1 MKVLIPLL
9 AITALLFFSIISMT
23 QVTAISQ
30 TSCTPAPSGL
40 VAWWAGDGDATDLVD
55 GNDGTPQNGATFTP
69 GLVGDA
75 FSFDGED
82 DVVTVPNGPSLNFG
96 PNSPMTVELWAY
108 RTGLASIMHLVGKRT
123 GCGFNDFNYQMAF
136 DPSRGLLFG
145 GDPINSPVTTGQQ
158 MPLNTWMHLAGTF
171 DGTTFRF
178 YINGVL
184 AGTSIGTLGP
194 INNASLEIGNSGACM
209 PFAGMIDEVSLYDRA
224 LSALEIQDIFN
235 AGSAAKCKATPTPTP
250 TATPTPI
257 PTNCVQS
264 PPGAISWWPLDE
276 TSGTIAADRV
286 GNNPGAYAN
295 GPVPAAGKVRGA
307 LRFDGSNYVAV
318 ADSDQ
323 WAFGTNDFTIDLWAN
338 WDVPGSGSIGEPGDI
353 FIGSDEGPGLRN
365 KWFFALGGG
374 VLDFTVYNVANPPSN
389 FFLVRAPFSPVVGQW
404 YHLAVTKRGTLFTIF
419 VNGVA
424 VGSEISTSPIAN
436 ANAPL
441 TIGQAENI
449 GFMNGRLD
457 EVSISNRALT
467 QEELKAIFDAASA
480 GKCINLSISPNRG
493 GDTGNVSVHI
503 SGSGFAQGAS
513 VKQVRTGQPDLVGDS
528 VTVGVEGT
536 TIETT
541 FNLTGKSLGLWSLV
555 VTNPDNTTFTLP
567 ESFTIEQGRAPKVW
581 VDVVGLNL
589 IRPGRTQ
596 SFHVFYGNT
605 GNVDAV
611 GVPLWIAGIP
621 PDATVSPGFEVLPP
635 VPVDD
640 PTVDFNSVPTT
651 INVGNEIVMPLLV
664 SVVPA
669 GFTGVIEFKL
679 TITRPQTIRLR
690 VWTNPPIFHSPPS
703 QDAVDCMVAILSEAT
718 GEILDNDCTAAALT
732 ELYTLIIDR
741 GKNTYE
747 NLTWSILNVAF
758 ECAVQSACELCKR
771 RLTQACVVCVSGK
784 IIEFGMDIYDEW
796 QTGTACA
803 NTGIEIGETILEVS
817 PVSSFDPNDKVG
829 SPGVGEQ
836 HFLPGEEP
844 LRYSVFFENLETAT
858 APVQELL
865 ITDQLDIVNMD
876 LNTLS
881 LGPIAFGTRQVIPP
895 PGVSAFATDVDLR
908 PDKNLIVRIT
918 ASLNPNTGLLTWRF
932 ASIDP
937 ATGNPPEDPLAGF
950 LPPDMNPPEGDGSVL
965 FTVMPKKNL
974 ATGTTIRNKA
984 RIVFDVNEPIDTPEW
999 FNTIDNSKPTSNVL
1013 MLTASQ
1019 CASNVQVQWSGTDEG
1034 SGIASYNI
1042 YVSDNGAPFT
1052 VWQQNTT
1059 ATSGTYTGQFGHTY
1073 AFYSLAQ
1080 DKTGNIEDAPANSDA
1095 TVTVIDNTPPTIT
1108 TESARPASL
1117 WPPNHTMRDVLVNYT
1132 AIDNCSS
1139 TCTLS
1144 VTSNEPVNGTG
1155 DGDTAPDW
1163 EIVDAHHVRLRA
1175 ERAAIGIGRTYTIT
1189 VTCTDGAGNSASKNV
1204 AVFVSP

>member
-9 AITALLFFSIISMT
+9 AMTALLFFSIISKT

-55 GNDGTPQNGATFTP
+55 GNHGTPQNGATFMP

-75 FSFDGED
+75 FSFDGVD
-82 DVVTVPNGPSLNFG
+82 DVVTVANEPSLNFG
-96 PNSPMTVELWAY
+96 PNSPITVELWAY

-136 DPSRGLLFG
+136 DPNRGLLFG
-145 GDPINSPVTTGQQ
+145 GDPINGPVTTGQQ

-184 AGTSIGTLGP
+184 AGTSTGTLGP
-194 INNASLEIGNSGACM
+194 INNASLEIGNSGTCM

-224 LSALEIQDIFN
+224 LSASEIQDIFD
-235 AGSAAKCKATPTPTP
+235 AGSAGKCKATPTPTP
-250 TATPTPI
+250 TPTATPSPTPTS
-257 PTNCVQS
+257 TNCVQPS
-264 PPGAISWWPLDE
+264 PGAISWWPLDE
-276 TSGTIAADRV
+276 TSGSVAADRV
-286 GNNPGAYAN
+286 GDHPGAYAD
-295 GPVPAAGKVRGA
+295 GPVPAPGKVRGA

-323 WAFGTNDFTIDLWAN
+323 WAFGSNDFTIDLWAN

-353 FIGSDEGPGLRN
+353 FIGNDEGPGLRN

-374 VLDFTVYNVANPPSN
+374 VLDFTVYNVASPPSN

-467 QEELKAIFDAASA
+467 QEELKAVFDAGSA
-480 GKCINLSISPNRG
+480 GKCVNLAIRPTSGGNTGVVSIHING
-493 GDTGNVSVHI
+493 V
-503 SGSGFAQGAS
+503 GFAQGAS
-513 VKQVRTGQPDLVGDS
+513 LKLAKSGLPDIVASNVQVDPD
-528 VTVGVEGT
+528 GT
-536 TIETT
+536 AIDAVLD
-541 FNLTGKSLGLWSLV
+541 LTGKSQGAWDVV
-555 VTNPDNTTFTLP
+555 VTNLSGASVMQTNG
-567 ESFTIEQGRAPKVW
+567 FTIEQGGAPRVW
-581 VDVVGLNL
+581 VDIVGINL
-589 IRPGRTQ
+589 IRAGRTQ
-596 SFHVFYGNT
+596 TFHVFYGNT

-611 GVPLWIAGIP
+611 GVPLWIGGIP
-621 PDATVSPGFEVLPP
+621 TNAQYAISGIEDPPQRIGEPP
-635 VPVDD
+635 VDWTAFSGALVRS
-640 PTVDFNSVPTT
+640 TEVV
-651 INVGNEIVMPLLV
+651 VPLLIADI
-664 SVVPA
+664 PA
-669 GFTGVIEFKL
+669 GGTGAITISINIPSTIQQFQLHAWANPPLFRSPLSRESVECVVNIIGTIAPFVIPEAQVVECIIAIAQPWAVQFVTGFKGSRFSLIKWIADIARHCIPESKL
-679 TITRPQTIRLR
+679 TDLFQLIQFTF
-690 VWTNPPIFHSPPS
+690 NK
-703 QDAVDCMVAILSEAT
+703 
-718 GEILDNDCTAAALT
+718 ILDGGDL
-732 ELYTLIIDR
+732 L
-741 GKNTYE
+741 
-747 NLTWSILNVAF
+747 
-758 ECAVQSACELCKR
+758 SACSAAFHPDSQSDL
-771 RLTQACVVCVSGK
+771 
-784 IIEFGMDIYDEW
+784 
-796 QTGTACA
+796 
-803 NTGIEIGETILEVS
+803 
-817 PVSSFDPNDKVG
+817 PVQQVTSFDPNDKIG
-829 SPGVGEQ
+829 SHGIGGSAY
-836 HFLPGEEP
+836 LSRSEP
-844 LRYSVFFENLETAT
+844 LRYIVFFENLETAT
-858 APVQELL
+858 APAQEVV
-865 ITDQLDIVNMD
+865 ITDLLDTVNMD
-876 LNTLS
+876 LSTLS
-881 LGPIAFGTRQVIPP
+881 LGPIAFGNKQVIPP
-895 PGVSAFATDVDLR
+895 IGVSTFAADVDLR

-918 ASLNPNTGLLTWRF
+918 ANLNPNTGLLTWRF

-950 LPPDMNPPEGDGSVL
+950 LPPDVNPPEGDGSVL
-965 FTVMPKKNL
+965 FTVMPKKDL

-999 FNTIDNSKPTSNVL
+999 FNTIDNSKPISNVL
-1013 MLTASQ
+1013 MLTASE
-1019 CASNVQVQWSGTDEG
+1019 CASNVQVQWAGTDEG

-1042 YVSDNGAPFT
+1042 YVSDNGSPFT

-1059 ATSGTYTGQFGHTY
+1059 ATSGIYTGQFGHTY

-1080 DKTGNIEDAPANSDA
+1080 DKTGNIEDAPANPDA
-1095 TVTVIDNTPPTIT
+1095 TVTIIDNTPPAIT
-1108 TESARPASL
+1108 TEPASPAAL

-1132 AIDNCSS
+1132 VVDNCSS

-1175 ERAAIGIGRTYTIT
+1175 ERAAIGNGRTYTIT
-1189 VTCTDGAGNSASKNV
+1189 VTCTDSAGNSTSKDV

>member
-9 AITALLFFSIISMT
+9 AMTALLFFSIISMT

-55 GNDGTPQNGATFTP
+55 DNHGTPQNGATFMP

-75 FSFDGED
+75 FSFDGVD

-96 PNSPMTVELWAY
+96 PNSPLTVELWAY
-108 RTGLASIMHLVGKRT
+108 RTGLASVMHLVGKRT
-123 GCGFNDFNYQMAF
+123 GCGSNDFNYQMAF

-194 INNASLEIGNSGACM
+194 INNASLEIGNSGACV

-250 TATPTPI
+250 TPTATPTPL

-276 TSGTIAADRV
+276 TSGMIAADRV
-286 GNNPGAYAN
+286 GNHPGAYAN

-307 LRFDGSNYVAV
+307 LSFDGSNYVAV

-493 GDTGNVSVHI
+493 GDTGSVSVHI
-503 SGSGFAQGAS
+503 NGSGFSQSAAVKLVRVGQTDIVGAPITIGAD
-513 VKQVRTGQPDLVGDS
+513 R
-528 VTVGVEGT
+528 T
-536 TIETT
+536 TINTT
-541 FNLTGKSLGLWSLV
+541 FNLTGKTRGGWDV
-555 VTNPDNTTFTLP
+555 VITNPDGTSQSIGDGFFV
-567 ESFTIEQGRAPKVW
+567 EEGRLERIW
-581 VDVVGLNL
+581 VDIFGLPVIRVG
-589 IRPGRTQ
+589 RPQR
-596 SFHVFYGNT
+596 FWIAYGNA
-605 GNVDAV
+605 GNIDRM
-611 GVPLWIAGIP
+611 GPYILLTGIP
-621 PDATVSPGFEVLPP
+621 
-635 VPVDD
+635 
-640 PTVDFNSVPTT
+640 
-651 INVGNEIVMPLLV
+651 
-664 SVVPA
+664 
-669 GFTGVIEFKL
+669 
-679 TITRPQTIRLR
+679 
-690 VWTNPPIFHSPPS
+690 
-703 QDAVDCMVAILSEAT
+703 QDAVVRTTFGFMVADPEDIRPLSSDQVVSYDLGLQKALPVFIRSLPAGSTGILSVEITTRSNEAFT
-718 GEILDNDCTAAALT
+718 LKAL
-732 ELYTLIIDR
+732 
-741 GKNTYE
+741 
-747 NLTWSILNVAF
+747 A
-758 ECAVQSACELCKR
+758 
-771 RLTQACVVCVSGK
+771 
-784 IIEFGMDIYDEW
+784 
-796 QTGTACA
+796 
-803 NTGIEIGETILEVS
+803 
-817 PVSSFDPNDKVG
+817 
-829 SPGVGEQ
+829 
-836 HFLPGEEP
+836 
-844 LRYSVFFENLETAT
+844 
-858 APVQELL
+858 
-865 ITDQLDIVNMD
+865 
-876 LNTLS
+876 
-881 LGPIAFGTRQVIPP
+881 VIP
-895 PGVSAFATDVDLR
+895 
-908 PDKNLIVRIT
+908 
-918 ASLNPNTGLLTWRF
+918 
-932 ASIDP
+932 
-937 ATGNPPEDPLAGF
+937 
-950 LPPDMNPPEGDGSVL
+950 
-965 FTVMPKKNL
+965 
-974 ATGTTIRNKA
+974 
-984 RIVFDVNEPIDTPEW
+984 
-999 FNTIDNSKPTSNVL
+999 
-1013 MLTASQ
+1013 
-1019 CASNVQVQWSGTDEG
+1019 
-1034 SGIASYNI
+1034 
-1042 YVSDNGAPFT
+1042 
-1052 VWQQNTT
+1052 
-1059 ATSGTYTGQFGHTY
+1059 
-1073 AFYSLAQ
+1073 
-1080 DKTGNIEDAPANSDA
+1080 
-1095 TVTVIDNTPPTIT
+1095 
-1108 TESARPASL
+1108 
-1117 WPPNHTMRDVLVNYT
+1117 
-1132 AIDNCSS
+1132 
-1139 TCTLS
+1139 
-1144 VTSNEPVNGTG
+1144 
-1155 DGDTAPDW
+1155 
-1163 EIVDAHHVRLRA
+1163 
-1175 ERAAIGIGRTYTIT
+1175 
-1189 VTCTDGAGNSASKNV
+1189 
-1204 AVFVSP
+1204 